1 MPFNDNCCFKLI
13 VSIKFC
19 SFAVFNTVIDPTQ
32 FIPILSGDNYKL
44 WKDKVLLALGC
55 MNLDMTLRIDEPE
68 TPTEQSTQANCALY
82 ERWERSNRLS
92 MMVIKTHISQSI
104 RGSIPECRTVK
115 ELMGAID
122 EQFVS
127 SDKAQASTLMAKLC
141 SMRLKGTQNVRGHIM
156 EMRDISA
163 QLKPLDVDFSESFL
177 VHFILTSLPA
187 DYTAFKV
194 SYMTHKEKWP
204 VNELLNMCV
213 QEEGRLNQEKLETVN
228 LVSHKKGQTSKSKSD
243 PKDKGKGVDVPI
255 KKTGDKKLPI
265 CFFCKKKGHIKK
277 ECIKYK
283 IWLKK
288 NEGMTSLVCY
298 ESNFVNSH
306 DLHNTWWIDSG
317 STIHVS
323 TVMQGF
329 QNLRKP
335 SEGELCVYSGN
346 KMPSAVEGV
355 GTYRLVLH
363 TGYVLNLDKTFYIP
377 SFSKNLVSVSRLAPQ
392 GFDFQFKD
400 VSFLIIKDSV
410 PIGSGKLTD
419 GLYCPSHTHKVV
431 EARNA
436 RFLEDYNTDASRSHK
451 VVIEEVQDST
461 LSGRGVEPGGHIPT
475 MAQQLPIQIT
485 TYEGAITDPPIQN
498 SHEEVVSEPVIQEP
512 QQVVQTA
519 PQSLDQSD
527 LRRSS
532 RVRKSAIP
540 SDYVVYLQETDYMSG
555 LNQDPISFSEAMSRT
570 DSEKWSDAMK
580 DELNSMAN
588 NQVWDLVEL
597 PEGFRAVGCKWVYK
611 TKTDASGNIERFKA
625 RLVAKGFLQKE
636 GIDYHDTFSP
646 VSKKDSLRIIMAL
659 VAHFDL
665 ELHQMDVK
673 TTFLNGELEEEVYMT
688 QPEGF
693 ISEKG
698 NHLVCKLKKSIYG
711 LKQASRQWYM
721 KFHNIITSFGFE
733 ENIVD
738 QCIYIKVSGSK
749 FTFLVLY
756 VDDILLVSNNLG
768 LIRETKRFLSQNF
781 DMKDIGEAS
790 YVLGIEIHRDR
801 SKKILGLSQKAYIN
815 KILER
820 FNMRNCSGSI
830 APIVK
835 GDKFSLSQ
843 CPKNSLELESM
854 KNIPYASAV
863 GSLVY
868 LEVCTR
874 PDIAFA
880 VGMLGRYQSNPGIEH
895 WTAAKKVMR
904 YLQGTKDYMLTYRE
918 SDHLDLI
925 GYTDADFAGCQDSR
939 KSTSGY
945 IFMLASGAV
954 AWKSTK
960 QTLTASST
968 MEAEFVACY
977 EATKQ
982 ALWLKNFSSG
992 LRVMDTVPKPIKL
1005 LCDNAAAVFF
1015 SKNNKIG
1022 SRSKHID
1029 IKYLVVRENVRESK
1043 IIIEH
1048 IGTLLMVADPMTKGL
1063 PPNLYKSHVD
1073 RMGLVN
1079 SFDD

>member
-1 MPFNDNCCFKLI
+1 M
-13 VSIKFC
+13 
-19 SFAVFNTVIDPTQ
+19 
-32 FIPILSGDNYKL
+32 
-44 WKDKVLLALGC
+44 LLALGC
-55 MNLDMTLRIDEPE
+55 MDLDLALRIDEPE

-156 EMRDISA
+156 EMRDIAA
-163 QLKPLDVDFSESFL
+163 QLKALDVDFSESFL
-177 VHFILTSLPA
+177 VHFILTSLAA

-194 SYMTHKEKWP
+194 SYMTHKEKWS

-213 QEEGRLNQEKLETVN
+213 QEEGRLKQEKLETVN

-243 PKDKGKGVDVPI
+243 PKDKGKGVAVPI

-265 CFFCKKKGHIKK
+265 CFFCK
-277 ECIKYK
+277 
-283 IWLKK
+283 
-288 NEGMTSLVCY
+288 
-298 ESNFVNSH
+298 
-306 DLHNTWWIDSG
+306 
-317 STIHVS
+317 
-323 TVMQGF
+323 
-329 QNLRKP
+329 
-335 SEGELCVYSGN
+335 
-346 KMPSAVEGV
+346 
-355 GTYRLVLH
+355 
-363 TGYVLNLDKTFYIP
+363 
-377 SFSKNLVSVSRLAPQ
+377 
-392 GFDFQFKD
+392 
-400 VSFLIIKDSV
+400 
-410 PIGSGKLTD
+410 
-419 GLYCPSHTHKVV
+419 
-431 EARNA
+431 
-436 RFLEDYNTDASRSHK
+436 
-451 VVIEEVQDST
+451 
-461 LSGRGVEPGGHIPT
+461 
-475 MAQQLPIQIT
+475 
-485 TYEGAITDPPIQN
+485 
-498 SHEEVVSEPVIQEP
+498 
-512 QQVVQTA
+512 
-519 PQSLDQSD
+519 
-527 LRRSS
+527 
-532 RVRKSAIP
+532 
-540 SDYVVYLQETDYMSG
+540 
-555 LNQDPISFSEAMSRT
+555 
-570 DSEKWSDAMK
+570 
-580 DELNSMAN
+580 
-588 NQVWDLVEL
+588 
-597 PEGFRAVGCKWVYK
+597 WVYK
-611 TKTDASGNIERFKA
+611 TKTDASGNIERYKA

-673 TTFLNGELEEEVYMT
+673 TAFLNGELEEEVYMT

-693 ISEKG
+693 ILEKG
-698 NHLVCKLKKSIYG
+698 NTLVCKLKKSIYG

-756 VDDILLVSNNLG
+756 VDDILLASNNLG

-968 MEAEFVACY
+968 MEAEFFACY

-1015 SKNNKIG
+1015 SKNNKSG

-1063 PPNLYKSHVD
+1063 PPKLYKSHVD

>member
-1 MPFNDNCCFKLI
+1 
-13 VSIKFC
+13 
-19 SFAVFNTVIDPTQ
+19 
-32 FIPILSGDNYKL
+32 
-44 WKDKVLLALGC
+44 
-55 MNLDMTLRIDEPE
+55 
-68 TPTEQSTQANCALY
+68 
-82 ERWERSNRLS
+82 

-156 EMRDISA
+156 EMRDVSA
-163 QLKPLDVDFSESFL
+163 QLKALDVDFSESFL

-187 DYTAFKV
+187 DYTTFKV
-194 SYMTHKEKWP
+194 SYMTHKEKWS

-213 QEEGRLNQEKLETVN
+213 QEDGRLKQEKLETVN
-228 LVSHKKGQTSKSKSD
+228 LVS
-243 PKDKGKGVDVPI
+243 
-255 KKTGDKKLPI
+255 
-265 CFFCKKKGHIKK
+265 
-277 ECIKYK
+277 
-283 IWLKK
+283 
-288 NEGMTSLVCY
+288 
-298 ESNFVNSH
+298 
-306 DLHNTWWIDSG
+306 
-317 STIHVS
+317 
-323 TVMQGF
+323 
-329 QNLRKP
+329 
-335 SEGELCVYSGN
+335 
-346 KMPSAVEGV
+346 
-355 GTYRLVLH
+355 H

-377 SFSKNLVSVSRLAPQ
+377 SFSKNLLSVSRLAPQ

-400 VSFLIIKDSV
+400 VSFLIIEDSV

-419 GLYCPSHTHKVV
+419 GLYCLSLDPKCAHSLTTTHNNINNISVLKNHSSSLWHRRLGHISIERLKRLVKDGVIQTLDFTDFDTCLGCIKGKQTNKSNKGAKRSDTKLKIIHTDICGPFTTQCLNGQRYFITFIDDFTRYMYLYLLNDKSEALDAFKVYKAEVEKQSGLSIKIVKSDRGGEYYGRFIDQGQRPGPFAKFLEENRIVAQYTTPGTPQQNGVAERRNRTLMDMVRSMTSVSNLPPNMWSEALKTAVYILNRVPSKSVPKTPFELWNGWKPSLNHVHIWGCQVEVRVYNPHERKLDPRTVSGFFIGYAEKSKGYRFYCPSHTHKVV

-436 RFLEDYNTDASRSHK
+436 RFLEDYNTNESRSHK

-485 TYEGAITDPPIQN
+485 TYEGAITDPLIQN
-498 SHEEVVSEPVIQEP
+498 SHEEVVSDPVIQEP

-555 LNQDPISFSEAMSRT
+555 INQDPISFSEAMSRT

-611 TKTDASGNIERFKA
+611 TKTDASGNIERYKA

-673 TTFLNGELEEEVYMT
+673 TAFLNGELEEEVYMT

-698 NHLVCKLKKSIYG
+698 NNLVCKLKKSIYG

-749 FTFLVLY
+749 FKFLVLY
-756 VDDILLVSNNLG
+756 VDDILLASNNLG
-768 LIRETKRFLSQNF
+768 LIRETKRFLSQNI

-854 KNIPYASAV
+854 KNIPYAYAV

-925 GYTDADFAGCQDSR
+925 GYTDADFAGCQIRGS
-939 KSTSGY
+939 
-945 IFMLASGAV
+945 LL
-954 AWKSTK
+954 
-960 QTLTASST
+960 Q
-968 MEAEFVACY
+968 
-977 EATKQ
+977 AT
-982 ALWLKNFSSG
+982 F
-992 LRVMDTVPKPIKL
+992 
-1005 LCDNAAAVFF
+1005 LC
-1015 SKNNKIG
+1015 
-1022 SRSKHID
+1022 
-1029 IKYLVVRENVRESK
+1029 
-1043 IIIEH
+1043 
-1048 IGTLLMVADPMTKGL
+1048 
-1063 PPNLYKSHVD
+1063 
-1073 RMGLVN
+1073 
-1079 SFDD
+1079 

>member
-1 MPFNDNCCFKLI
+1 M
-13 VSIKFC
+13 
-19 SFAVFNTVIDPTQ
+19 
-32 FIPILSGDNYKL
+32 
-44 WKDKVLLALGC
+44 LLALGC
-55 MNLDMTLRIDEPE
+55 MDLDLALRIDEPE

-104 RGSIPECRTVK
+104 RGSIPECRTIK

-156 EMRDISA
+156 EMRDVSA
-163 QLKPLDVDFSESFL
+163 QLKALDVDFSESFL

-194 SYMTHKEKWP
+194 SYMTHKEKWS

-213 QEEGRLNQEKLETVN
+213 QEEGRLKQEKLETVN
-228 LVSHKKGQTSKSKSD
+228 LVSHKKGQTPSTGLSIKIVRSDRGGEYYGRFTDQGQRPGPFAKFLEENGIVAQYTTPGTPQQNGVAERRNRTLMDMVRSMTSVSNLPPNMWSEALKTAVYILNRAPSKSV
-243 PKDKGKGVDVPI
+243 PKTPFELWNG
-255 KKTGDKKLPI
+255 
-265 CFFCKKKGHIKK
+265 
-277 ECIKYK
+277 
-283 IWLKK
+283 W
-288 NEGMTSLVCY
+288 
-298 ESNFVNSH
+298 
-306 DLHNTWWIDSG
+306 
-317 STIHVS
+317 
-323 TVMQGF
+323 
-329 QNLRKP
+329 KP
-335 SEGELCVYSGN
+335 SLNHVHIWGCQVEVRVYNPHERKLDPRTVSGFFIGYAE
-346 KMPSAVEGV
+346 KSKG
-355 GTYRLVLH
+355 YR
-363 TGYVLNLDKTFYIP
+363 F
-377 SFSKNLVSVSRLAPQ
+377 
-392 GFDFQFKD
+392 
-400 VSFLIIKDSV
+400 
-410 PIGSGKLTD
+410 
-419 GLYCPSHTHKVV
+419 YCPSHTHKVV

-436 RFLEDYNTDASRSHK
+436 RFLEDYNTNESRSHK

-498 SHEEVVSEPVIQEP
+498 SHEEVVSESVIQEP

-611 TKTDASGNIERFKA
+611 TKTDASGNIERYKA

-646 VSKKDSLRIIMAL
+646 VSKNDSLRIIMAL
-659 VAHFDL
+659 VAHFYL

-673 TTFLNGELEEEVYMT
+673 TAFLNGELEEEVYMT

-698 NHLVCKLKKSIYG
+698 NNLVCKLKKSIYG

-756 VDDILLVSNNLG
+756 VDDILLASNNFG

-863 GSLVY
+863 GILVY

-918 SDHLDLI
+918 SGHLDLI

-939 KSTSGY
+939 KSTSSY
-945 IFMLASGAV
+945 IFMLASCAV

-960 QTLTASST
+960 QTLTVSST

-1015 SKNNKIG
+1015 SKNNKSG

-1048 IGTLLMVADPMTKGL
+1048 IGTLLMVEDPMTKGL
-1063 PPNLYKSHVD
+1063 PPKLYKSHVD